1 MNCYS
6 FLVLCFSFRS
16 FEFKVPN
23 EKQNNEQRETRNIDM
38 QQALLIILLL
48 IFGLYVLLILYYWKS
63 WVSIADF
70 SPDSYREPIL
80 DFKPSTKITVIIP
93 ARNEE
98 ENIAACLDSVCN
110 QSYPKDLF
118 EVLVID
124 DHSTDNTAV
133 IINRYADKNVK
144 LISLKEFVHD
154 ELNSYK
160 KKAIEIAIA
169 QSTGEL
175 IVTTDADCF
184 AKENWLQTIAAF
196 YEQYNP
202 AFIAAPV
209 SIDCSNKFI
218 EFFQGLDFMTLQG
231 ITGASVHKK
240 IHSMC
245 NGANLAY
252 TKKAFEEAGG
262 FTGIDNIASGDD
274 MLLMHKIYKLH
285 PDKVIFL
292 KSKEAIVQTAPVN
305 SVKDFFNQR
314 IRWASKADKYDD
326 KRIFVVL
333 LLVYLVNVLL
343 VVLPVTAIFIKSA
356 FSISLYPFTFVFR
369 LWELW
374 IFLLIIKTLA
384 ELIFL
389 MPVSKFFGKRSM
401 LWVFPL
407 MQPFHIIYTVIA
419 GWLGKFGSYKWKGRD
434 VK

>member
-1 MNCYS
+1 
-6 FLVLCFSFRS
+6 
-16 FEFKVPN
+16 
-23 EKQNNEQRETRNIDM
+23 M
-38 QQALLIILLL
+38 QILLFIILILLL
-48 IFGLYVLLILYYWKS
+48 LYALLILYYWKS
-63 WVSIADF
+63 WVSI
-70 SPDSYREPIL
+70 PG
-80 DFKPSTKITVIIP
+80 FKPQTANHKPQTRITVIIP

-98 ENIAACLDSVCN
+98 DHIGVCLDSICC
-110 QSYPKDLF
+110 QSYPTALF
-118 EVLVID
+118 EVLVVD
-124 DHSTDNTAV
+124 DHSTDNTAAIV
-133 IINRYADKNVK
+133 NSYAGKNVK
-144 LISLKEFVHD
+144 LISLKDFVAG

-169 QSTGEL
+169 QSAGEL

-184 AKENWLQTIAAF
+184 VKENWLQTIAAF
-196 YEQYNP
+196 YEQYDP

-209 SIDCSNKFI
+209 AINCRNKFI
-218 EFFQGLDFMTLQG
+218 ELFQGLDFMTLQG

-252 TKKAFEEAGG
+252 TRKVFDEVGG

-285 PDKVIFL
+285 PDKVMFV

-326 KRIFVVL
+326 KRIFAVL

-343 VVLPVTAIFIKSA
+343 VALPVAAIFIKA
-356 FSISLYPFTFVFR
+356 TFKISLYPFTFVFTV
-369 LWELW
+369 LEFWL
-374 IFLLIIKTLA
+374 FLLIIKTIT

-401 LWVFPL
+401 LWLFPL
-407 MQPFHIIYTVIA
+407 MQPFHILYTVIA
-419 GWLGKFGSYKWKGRD
+419 GWLGKFGSYSWKERK

>member
-1 MNCYS
+1 
-6 FLVLCFSFRS
+6 
-16 FEFKVPN
+16 
-23 EKQNNEQRETRNIDM
+23 M
-38 QQALLIILLL
+38 QQALLIILLI
-48 IFGLYVLLILYYWKS
+48 IFGLYALLILYYWKS
-63 WVSIADF
+63 WLNITN
-70 SPDSYREPIL
+70 
-80 DFKPSTKITVIIP
+80 FKPLTTNYKPQTRISVIIP

-98 ENIAACLDSVCN
+98 EFIGRCLDSVCN
-110 QSYPKDLF
+110 QSYPKALF
-118 EVLVID
+118 QVLVVD
-124 DHSTDNTAV
+124 DHSTDNTAAIV
-133 IINRYADKNVK
+133 NSYADYGIK
-144 LISLKEFVHD
+144 LIFLKDFEVD
-154 ELNSYK
+154 ELNAYK

-169 QSTGEL
+169 QSSGEL

-196 YEQYNP
+196 YEEFDP

-252 TKKAFEEAGG
+252 TRKAFDEVDG
-262 FTGIDNIASGDD
+262 FSGIDNIASGDD
-274 MLLMHKIYKLH
+274 MLLMHKIYKRW
-285 PDKVIFL
+285 PDKVMFL
-292 KSKEAIVQTAPVN
+292 KSKEAIVHTAPVN

-326 KRIFVVL
+326 KRILVVL

-343 VVLPVTAIFIKSA
+343 LVLPVIALFNNIQYAIFNVQC
-356 FSISLYPFTFVFR
+356 SIFG
-369 LWELW
+369 LWLW
-374 IFLLIIKTLA
+374 LLLLKTLT

-389 MPVSKFFGKRSM
+389 YPVARFFGKQSM
-401 LWVFPL
+401 LLMFPL
-407 MQPFHIIYTVIA
+407 MQPFHIIYTLIA
-419 GWLGKFGSYKWKGRD
+419 GWLGKFGSYSWKERK